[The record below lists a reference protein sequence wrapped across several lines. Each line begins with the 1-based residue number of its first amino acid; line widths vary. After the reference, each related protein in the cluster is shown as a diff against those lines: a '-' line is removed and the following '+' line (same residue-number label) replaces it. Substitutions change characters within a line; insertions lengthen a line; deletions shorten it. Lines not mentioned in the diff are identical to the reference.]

1 MRSMTFGSLRFDR
14 RSIPVAM
21 VRISQRSTADDSVLD
36 EDARPRAVRAVG
48 AGDDAVR

>member
-1 MRSMTFGSLRFDR
+1 MTFGSLRFDR
-14 RSIPVAM
+14 RSIPVAL
-21 VRISQRSTADDSVLD
+21 VDISQWPTADDCTLD